1 MKPHF
6 NLGKFIRGPGWETSD
21 IESNRI
27 IGENQALKA
36 LELYTSESI
45 EVEGTVDF
53 VQRYWDITKTI
64 VTNNDV
70 QSKMCVAAMVR
81 YIRSSRYHGINDSFR
96 ATLLVS
102 VLSFFF

>member
-70 QSKMCVAAMVR
+70 QSKMCAAAMVR
-81 YIRSSRYHGINDSFR
+81 YTRSSRYHGTNDGFR

-102 VLSFFF
+102 VLSYFF